1 MSTRKKYI
9 KPETNIIHLGQESP
23 LMSGSDGEETGIDKE
38 LHNEVV
44 NPGEQLSKR
53 SGSFSFFTEG
63 FDSVGWD
70 E

>member
-23 LMSGSDGEETGIDKE
+23 LMSGSSDEEPKIDNNP
-38 LHNEVV
+38 HNEVV
-44 NPGEQLSKR
+44 DPVEQLSKR

-63 FDSVGWD
+63 FDSVGW
-70 E
+70 EE